1 MNTSTKP
8 TFNEAENGNKSK
20 PLLASRLFKFRAW
33 DFKNNKWLLGYEYPN
48 LGGFDMFGECVLMDE
63 WARTA
68 TSFMFEKDG
77 KKLSDLKLMQFTGI
91 LDINKKPIYE
101 GDIVNDEELGKG
113 IVVFQSGCFFMMY
126 DADTNMEFLG
136 LKTDRFGR
144 LQEKRIVEILGNIY
158 ENPELL

>member
-1 MNTSTKP
+1 MNTKTKQ
-8 TFNEAENGNKSK
+8 TENLAECGNKSK
-20 PLLASRLFKFRAW
+20 PLLSSRLFKFRVW
-33 DFKNNKWLLGYEYPN
+33 DSVDKEMTPFDEIRILPNETMMYELFTEERYN
-48 LGGFDMFGECVLMDE
+48 
-63 WARTA
+63 W
-68 TSFMFEKDG
+68 
-77 KKLSDLKLMQFTGI
+77 MQFTGI
-91 LDINKKPIYE
+91 LDINKKLIYE

>member
-1 MNTSTKP
+1 MIERTMLS
-8 TFNEAENGNKSK
+8 
-20 PLLASRLFKFRAW
+20 SRLFKFRAW

-48 LGGFDMFGECVLMDE
+48 LG
-63 WARTA
+63 
-68 TSFMFEKDG
+68 G

>member
-1 MNTSTKP
+1 
-8 TFNEAENGNKSK
+8 
-20 PLLASRLFKFRAW
+20 
-33 DFKNNKWLLGYEYPN
+33 
-48 LGGFDMFGECVLMDE
+48 MFGECVLMDE

>member
-1 MNTSTKP
+1 M
-8 TFNEAENGNKSK
+8 EAQNNNSVKDQNATCDNSV
-20 PLLASRLFKFRAW
+20 LSSRLFKFRAW

-68 TSFMFEKDG
+68 TSFMFEKDD